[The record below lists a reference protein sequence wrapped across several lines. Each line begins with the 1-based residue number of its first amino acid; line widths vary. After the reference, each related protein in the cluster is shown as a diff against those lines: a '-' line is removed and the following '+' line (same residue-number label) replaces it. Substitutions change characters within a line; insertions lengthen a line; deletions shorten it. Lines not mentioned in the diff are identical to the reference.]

1 MTLTAQDPFAQ
12 FTFVLDPGTGTVQ
25 AGFQEVSGLSAAQ
38 TSKTVTLK
46 RGVFRAQAFEEW
58 RRTLRAGSDRTV
70 AITLRNE
77 TQGSSARWKVIAP
90 RIVKYTSA
98 SLNATGTDVA
108 MEELVLGY
116 ERLESA

>member
-25 AGFQEVSGLSAAQ
+25 AGFQEVSGLSAGQ

-46 RGVFRAQAFEEW
+46 RGVFRTQAFEEW
-58 RRTLRAGSDRTV
+58 RRTLRAGTDRV
-70 AITLRNE
+70 VIIRLRNE
-77 TQGSSARWKVIAP
+77 TTSSTSWKVITP
-90 RIVKYTSA
+90 RIIKYTSA
-98 SLNATGTDVA
+98 PLNATGTDVA
-108 MEELVLGY
+108 MEELVLGN